1 MGVIAATQDP
11 IAQTNV
17 RTTIL
22 DKIAVKDAMKRAE
35 AAIKQQVYV
44 TVGVIL
50 DGGGYTVNR
59 FVMVDCT
66 EIAVVYLVVTATSQ
80 SSATI

>member
-1 MGVIAATQDP
+1 MGVIAALQDQ

-22 DKIAVKDAMKRAE
+22 DKIAVKDATKRAE

-44 TVGVIL
+44 IVGVIL
-50 DGGGYTVNR
+50 DGGGSTVNR
-59 FVMVDCT
+59 NAWLAFMEMNAAV
-66 EIAVVYLVVTATSQ
+66 IADIV
-80 SSATI
+80 

>member
-1 MGVIAATQDP
+1 M
-11 IAQTNV
+11 

-44 TVGVIL
+44 IVGVIL

-59 FVMVDCT
+59 VKH
-66 EIAVVYLVVTATSQ
+66 LVL
-80 SSATI
+80 

>member
-1 MGVIAATQDP
+1 MHRRLAHNINEALIFFSYIYLLKCTSRFFLVLK
-11 IAQTNV
+11 NV

-44 TVGVIL
+44 IVGVIL
-50 DGGGYTVNR
+50 DGGCYTVNR
-59 FVMVDCT
+59 VKH
-66 EIAVVYLVVTATSQ
+66 LVL
-80 SSATI
+80 

>member
-1 MGVIAATQDP
+1 MGVIAALQDQ

-44 TVGVIL
+44 IVGVIL

-59 FVMVDCT
+59 NAWLAFMEMRAAIVAGIV
-66 EIAVVYLVVTATSQ
+66 
-80 SSATI
+80 